1 VTEGHKLRTD
11 TTVVETNIHYPT
23 DSTLLGD
30 GIRVLSRSLKRL
42 ASECQEGTLKV
53 VERGRAVKHRL
64 LEICRAAKSLT
75 PANQQRL
82 QSSYRKLLGMTGSV
96 VRQAGTALKDWEAG
110 GMKVVGKVLQAEVQ
124 ISQLRHYLPLVKKVI
139 AQTRERL
146 WKGNPH
152 LVGKVL
158 SLFEAHTQ
166 VIRKGKPDKPTE
178 FGRLVRIDE
187 VEHGIVSGYQVQ
199 EGNAADTQ
207 AWIPALKQHEALF
220 GQAPWLATADRG
232 FFSAE
237 NEREAK
243 ARGVEKVV
251 LPGRGRL
258 SPTRAERQKQ
268 RWFRRALRGRAGI
281 EATISNLK
289 HPFARVRATYKG
301 ESGFQ
306 RYVGWSI
313 ITKNLFSIAR
323 GRMQRRGP
331 APPR

>member
-1 VTEGHKLRTD
+1 MTEGHKLRTD

-124 ISQLRHYLPLVKKVI
+124 ISPLPHYLPLVKKVI